1 MGAAAGVLS
10 PPSTGP
16 GSPCVAAVWPCV
28 AAAGSAE
35 GAWQLDPGRS
45 SNEAPQHARFMG
57 MIEKGGAA
65 RVFCVRAARRV
76 PRTLIPTPF
85 LIF

>member
-1 MGAAAGVLS
+1 
-10 PPSTGP
+10 
-16 GSPCVAAVWPCV
+16 
-28 AAAGSAE
+28 
-35 GAWQLDPGRS
+35 
-45 SNEAPQHARFMG
+45 MG